1 MSLVEGEAGVS
12 GISGKLK
19 SSSSLGGAPR
29 AADGGRIA
37 LGLGVSKGSILREA
51 ILGGRSGLGA
61 AAGVV
66 GVDVRNVLTITS
78 DSADPEGPPILKLDT
93 VVVVTVWLGVCPP
106 SPRVEKFK
114 RHATASISISSS
126 SSLSKRCLTCL
137 KKGETEWGRM
147 IPRSLESEEELPP
160 YPSSAGGAEGCTA
173 SGAAGS

>member
-19 SSSSLGGAPR
+19 SSSPSSLGGAPR

-93 VVVVTVWLGVCPP
+93 VVVTVWLGVCPP
-106 SPRVEKFK
+106 PSRVEKF
-114 RHATASISISSS
+114 RRQATASISISSS
-126 SSLSKRCLTCL
+126 SLSRRCLTCL

>member
-19 SSSSLGGAPR
+19 SSSLGGAPR
-29 AADGGRIA
+29 AADGARIA

-93 VVVVTVWLGVCPP
+93 VVVTVLARGL
-106 SPRVEKFK
+106 S
-114 RHATASISISSS
+114 T
-126 SSLSKRCLTCL
+126 SLP
-137 KKGETEWGRM
+137 GRE
-147 IPRSLESEEELPP
+147 I
-160 YPSSAGGAEGCTA
+160 
-173 SGAAGS
+173 